1 MIWPIKN
8 CTDNI
13 FINRTHRG
21 HVAAKQVV
29 LEVNWTYRLTDLKW
43 DAYYLES
50 HIAPRIMMNGWTT
63 YVLADLGS
71 DLVDFDFACL
81 ENWERE
87 IRHYIMTNRYY
98 FNFSFCLS
106 RHRFLWCH
114 WDLRASLFYRFH
126 LKRKMNIRR
135 KQRSFSEF

>member
-13 FINRTHRG
+13 FVNRTHRG

-29 LEVNWTYRLTDLKW
+29 LKVNWTHRIIDLKW
-43 DAYYLES
+43 DAYCLES
-50 HIAPRIMMNGWTT
+50 DIAPWITMNGWT
-63 YVLADLGS
+63 VLADLGS
-71 DLVDFDFACL
+71 DLADFGFACS

-87 IRHYIMTNRYY
+87 IRHYRMTNMDC

-114 WDLRASLFYRFH
+114 WDLRVSLFYRFH
-126 LKRKMNIRR
+126 LKKKMNITWKRF
-135 KQRSFSEF
+135 SFNKF